1 MSNNFFGIT
10 NIKVKHFSIHENEI
24 DIINEF
30 LKQHDGN
37 IIDIQYQQNNFT
49 CKQILVIYQDC
60 KKVGKTK

>member
-10 NIKVKHFSIHENEI
+10 NIKVEHFVLHSDEI
-24 DIINEF
+24 GKLNEF
-30 LKQHDGN
+30 LKIHDGN

-49 CKQILVIYQDC
+49 CVQVLVIYQDV